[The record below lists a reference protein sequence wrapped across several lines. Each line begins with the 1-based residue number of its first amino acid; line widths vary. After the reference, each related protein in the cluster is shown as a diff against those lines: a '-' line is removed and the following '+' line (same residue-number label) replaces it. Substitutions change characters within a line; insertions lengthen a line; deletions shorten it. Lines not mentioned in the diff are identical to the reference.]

1 MAKGKIIKALSGFYY
16 VLDEGQ
22 VIQCRGRGVF
32 RKNKITPLVGD
43 TVIYEAD
50 HDKEGYIMEVLD
62 RKNELQRPPIAN
74 VDQGMIVFS
83 AKEPNFSD
91 RLLDRFLVILAF
103 NQIEPLI
110 CITKMDLLDEQEQVI
125 IEKAV
130 EAYRTI
136 GYNVILTSSQ
146 TKEGIESLRTFLSGK
161 TSVFAGQSGVG
172 KSTLL
177 NALRPDLNLK
187 TSEISTHLGRGKH
200 TTRHVELIA
209 IENGLVADTPGFSS
223 IELTMIEKEQ
233 LATLFP
239 EMLMRRG
246 KCKFRGCLHENE
258 PQCAVKLAV
267 EAGEIPSFRYHN
279 YLHFLK
285 EIKERKPRY

>member
-1 MAKGKIIKALSGFYY
+1 
-16 VLDEGQ
+16 
-22 VIQCRGRGVF
+22 
-32 RKNKITPLVGD
+32 
-43 TVIYEAD
+43 
-50 HDKEGYIMEVLD
+50 
-62 RKNELQRPPIAN
+62 
-74 VDQGMIVFS
+74 
-83 AKEPNFSD
+83 
-91 RLLDRFLVILAF
+91 
-103 NQIEPLI
+103 
-110 CITKMDLLDEQEQVI
+110 
-125 IEKAV
+125 
-130 EAYRTI
+130 
-136 GYNVILTSSQ
+136 Q

-285 EIKERKPRY
+285 EIKERKPR